1 MPRKHYSLAKN
12 IVHAACLF
20 SICCT
25 VISSIGALIM
35 MISSCVSYLTGLER
49 SFAMECYRGPCGDG
63 VLWVLH
69 DRAQAG
75 MNFLAAQNTRMFLS
89 FCSISSFSGLRCL
102 FEYGHGSFRL
112 HADQFYPQ
120 QHAGQYGIY
129 E

>member
-1 MPRKHYSLAKN
+1 
-12 IVHAACLF
+12 
-20 SICCT
+20 
-25 VISSIGALIM
+25 

-49 SFAMECYRGPCGDG
+49 SFAMNAIVALVATAFFVGSSTTGLKR
-63 VLWVLH
+63 
-69 DRAQAG
+69 G
-75 MNFLAAQNTRMFLS
+75 MNFLAASEYPHVFYHFVLYLPFRAYAVY
-89 FCSISSFSGLRCL
+89 